1 MAVAPTGNIFKALS
15 FDNVSSRTYGVYIT
29 GEAVYNAPERD
40 VEMVEI
46 PGRNGSFALDKG
58 RFQNIEVSY
67 PAGIF
72 ADNEADFAAA
82 ISDFRN
88 FLCSRK
94 GYVRLTDEYNPSEY
108 RMAIYKSG
116 LEVSPA
122 QLKAGEFE
130 IVFDCKPQ
138 RWLTSGED
146 AVTIGEWGET
156 ETASSDIVSVE
167 NPNGVLAVKS
177 LEVDLEPIQSGSGD
191 PSPSNVRPISGHTDV
206 VVSRTGKNLCDTSL
220 VYNGYIN
227 VSQSKIASNANARI
241 LYLPCKPNTRY
252 TFSKQAGHRF
262 VVAEST
268 VIPTN
273 NVVVSNAV
281 SDYTASSITITTSAS
296 AKYLVAFV
304 YLSTADTGVTADQ
317 MLATCQIELG
327 STATTYEPYQGDTY
341 TTALGTTVYGGTLDV
356 TTGVLTVTDANI
368 ASYNGETLPSTWI
381 SDRDVYASGTTPTT
395 GAQVVYKLATPTTVQ
410 LTAQQIE
417 LLQGTN
423 NVWAN
428 SGDVTV
434 EYGTSPNVLVNP
446 TLFEASPIIIAEGYG
461 TISTGGQS
469 LNVEAVP
476 VGNVFLA
483 NSKSETVTYLDD
495 EPSGLADVAS
505 HVLDLSNMNTGDTF
519 TLAPTTFTYRVIAGP
534 GHVITSASIY
544 SQTGA
549 DANVVASVQNGN
561 AVFVMTFNPIPFVK
575 GTAKTVTHASV
586 LMYEMAGGST
596 GSFPGDVQIAYDG
609 ANTITLSAEPKEGGG
624 LLYTSTGTAKLGE
637 VSGYSTVLVSGE
649 ITIDLDIGEAYWEN
663 NGSVASANFA
673 VSLGSELMKLKA
685 GANTIAYSNT
695 FTSCKII
702 PRWWK
707 V

>member
-40 VEMVEI
+40 VEMVSI
-46 PGRNGSFALDKG
+46 PGRNGSFALDHG
-58 RFQNIEVSY
+58 RFENIEVTY

-72 ADNEADFAAA
+72 ADNEADFAQAV
-82 ISDFRN
+82 SDFRN
-88 FLCSRK
+88 YLCSK
-94 GYVRLTDEYNPSEY
+94 QGYCRLSDEYNPDEY
-108 RMAIYKSG
+108 RMAVYKSG
-116 LEVSPA
+116 LEVDPA
-122 QLKAGEFE
+122 QLRAGEFNITFE
-130 IVFDCKPQ
+130 CKPQ

-146 AVTIGEWGET
+146 EVAV
-156 ETASSDIVSVE
+156 
-167 NPNGVLAVKS
+167 
-177 LEVDLEPIQSGSGD
+177 
-191 PSPSNVRPISGHTDV
+191 
-206 VVSRTGKNLCDTSL
+206 
-220 VYNGYIN
+220 
-227 VSQSKIASNANARI
+227 
-241 LYLPCKPNTRY
+241 
-252 TFSKQAGHRF
+252 
-262 VVAEST
+262 
-268 VIPTN
+268 
-273 NVVVSNAV
+273 
-281 SDYTASSITITTSAS
+281 
-296 AKYLVAFV
+296 
-304 YLSTADTGVTADQ
+304 AD
-317 MLATCQIELG
+317 
-327 STATTYEPYQGDTY
+327 S
-341 TTALGTTVYGGTLDV
+341 
-356 TTGVLTVTDANI
+356 
-368 ASYNGETLPSTWI
+368 ETLT
-381 SDRDVYASGTTPTT
+381 
-395 GAQVVYKLATPTTVQ
+395 
-410 LTAQQIE
+410 
-417 LLQGTN
+417 
-423 NVWAN
+423 
-428 SGDVTV
+428 
-434 EYGTSPNVLVNP
+434 NP
-446 TLFEASPIIIAEGYG
+446 TLFEASPIIKVEGYG

-469 LNVEAVP
+469 IEVEAVP

-519 TLAPTTFTYRVIAGP
+519 TLAPTTFTYRLIAGQ
-534 GHVITSASIY
+534 GYAFTSASVY

-575 GTAKTVTHASV
+575 GTAKTVTFASV
-586 LMYEMAGGST
+586 LEYAMAGGGAS
-596 GSFPGDVQIAYDG
+596 GSFGGDVQIAYDG
-609 ANTITLSAEPKEGGG
+609 ANTVTLSAEPKEGGG

>member
-1 MAVAPTGNIFKALS
+1 MAVAPTGDIFKALS

-67 PAGIF
+67 SAGIF
-72 ADNEADFAAA
+72 ADNEADFAEA

-94 GYVRLTDEYNPSEY
+94 GYVRLTDEYNSSEY

-122 QLKAGEFE
+122 QLRAGEFE
-130 IVFDCKPQ
+130 IIFDCKPQ
-138 RWLTSGED
+138 RWLTSGETE
-146 AVTIGEWGET
+146 VTV
-156 ETASSDIVSVE
+156 SS
-167 NPNGVLAVKS
+167 
-177 LEVDLEPIQSGSGD
+177 
-191 PSPSNVRPISGHTDV
+191 
-206 VVSRTGKNLCDTSL
+206 
-220 VYNGYIN
+220 
-227 VSQSKIASNANARI
+227 
-241 LYLPCKPNTRY
+241 
-252 TFSKQAGHRF
+252 
-262 VVAEST
+262 
-268 VIPTN
+268 
-273 NVVVSNAV
+273 
-281 SDYTASSITITTSAS
+281 
-296 AKYLVAFV
+296 
-304 YLSTADTGVTADQ
+304 
-317 MLATCQIELG
+317 
-327 STATTYEPYQGDTY
+327 
-341 TTALGTTVYGGTLDV
+341 GGTI
-356 TTGVLTVTDANI
+356 N
-368 ASYNGETLPSTWI
+368 
-381 SDRDVYASGTTPTT
+381 
-395 GAQVVYKLATPTTVQ
+395 
-410 LTAQQIE
+410 
-417 LLQGTN
+417 
-423 NVWAN
+423 
-428 SGDVTV
+428 
-434 EYGTSPNVLVNP
+434 NP
-446 TLFEASPIIIAEGYG
+446 TLFEASPIIKVEGYG

-469 LNVEAVP
+469 IDVEAVP

-519 TLAPTTFTYRVIAGP
+519 TLAPTTFTYRLIAGQ
-534 GHVITSASIY
+534 GYAFTSASVY
-544 SQTGA
+544 SQTGN
-549 DANVVASVQNGN
+549 DANVAASVQNAN
-561 AVFVMTFNPIPFVK
+561 AVYVITFNPIPFVK
-575 GTAKTVTHASV
+575 GTAKTVTFTSV
-586 LMYEMAGGST
+586 LEYAMAGGGAS
-596 GSFPGDVQIAYDG
+596 GSFGGDVQIAYDG
-609 ANTITLSAEPKEGGG
+609 ANTVTLSAEPKEGGG

-637 VSGYSTVLVSGE
+637 VGGYSTVLVSGE